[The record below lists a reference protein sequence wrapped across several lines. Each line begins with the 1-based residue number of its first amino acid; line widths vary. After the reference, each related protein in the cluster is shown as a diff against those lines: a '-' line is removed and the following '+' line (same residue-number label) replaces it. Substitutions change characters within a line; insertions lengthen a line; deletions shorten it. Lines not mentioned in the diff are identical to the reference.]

1 MSSLA
6 GTDSIFASKDS
17 GVTGVV
23 TETEVNISD
32 EIFKVS
38 STLLN
43 LQPFLTEEL

>member
-23 TETEVNISD
+23 TETEVNIAD
-32 EIFKVS
+32 EIFKVC
-38 STLLN
+38 TLVN
-43 LQPFLTEEL
+43 LQLIFTEK